1 MSLFW
6 LVVDG
11 DGFIWVVVG
20 GGGYGWV
27 YFGRGEVVVGIFRV
41 VVVGGGWW

>member
-11 DGFIWVVVG
+11 DGFIGVVVG
-20 GGGYGWV
+20 GGGYWWV
-27 YFGRGEVVVGIFRV
+27 YFGR
-41 VVVGGGWW
+41 W